1 MASKKNTPYYIALN
15 ATSQCNSENV
25 LYYNANASLDAIYE
39 CAISRINAVINLL
52 ENLYEYK
59 NAQDGALTAISSIAS
74 ILLNDAATMLE
85 ELDPIAI
92 ELRKE
97 K

>member
-1 MASKKNTPYYIALN
+1 MSRKKQAPYYIALK
-15 ATSQCNSENV
+15 ATSQGNSENV

-39 CAISRINAVINLL
+39 CATARINAVINLHQT
-52 ENLYEYK
+52 LYEHQ
-59 NAQDGALTAISSIAS
+59 NPPPDALTALSSITA
-74 ILLNDAATMLE
+74 LLLTDATTLLE
-85 ELDPIAI
+85 SLEPIAM

>member
-1 MASKKNTPYYIALN
+1 MSRKKQAPYYIALK
-15 ATSQCNSENV
+15 ATSQANSENV

-39 CAISRINAVINLL
+39 CATARINAIINLH
-52 ENLYEYK
+52 EALYEYK
-59 NAQDGALTAISSIAS
+59 TPPEDALTALSSITTL
-74 ILLNDAATMLE
+74 LLNDATTLLE
-85 ELDPIAI
+85 SLEPIAM

>member
-1 MASKKNTPYYIALN
+1 MTNTTHPPYFIALN
-15 ATSQCNSENV
+15 ATSQSNSESV

-39 CAISRINAVINLL
+39 CATARIHAVINLL
-52 ENLYEYK
+52 ENLYELR
-59 NAQDGALTAISSIAS
+59 AQENTITAIAAVSTL
-74 ILLNDAATMLE
+74 LLNDATTLLE
-85 ELDPIAI
+85 SLEPIAM